1 MQVFVIINY
10 FGTII
15 NADVNVKSWL
25 AKEYVAEDLLEIL
38 VIANVNVINHVM
50 FEREYLDYENCK
62 KDLVDKLVEECSEN
76 IDGN

>member
-1 MQVFVIINY
+1 MQVFVIINN

-15 NADVNVKSWL
+15 NADINVKSWL

-50 FEREYLDYENCK
+50 FEREYLDYEIVK
-62 KDLVDKLVEECSEN
+62 K
-76 IDGN
+76 I

>member
-1 MQVFVIINY
+1 MQAFVIINN
-10 FGTII
+10 FGRII
-15 NADVNVKSWL
+15 NADINVKSWL

-50 FEREYLDYENCK
+50 FERLDYENCK